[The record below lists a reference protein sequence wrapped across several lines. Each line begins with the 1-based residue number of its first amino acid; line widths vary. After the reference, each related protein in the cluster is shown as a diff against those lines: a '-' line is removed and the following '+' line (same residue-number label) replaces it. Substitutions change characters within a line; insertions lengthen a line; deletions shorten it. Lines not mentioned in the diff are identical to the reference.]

1 MMRVEV
7 LFHYI
12 RFCKAN
18 NLEPSF
24 VGLKEFYYLNKG
36 IIY

>member
-1 MMRVEV
+1 MNVEV
-7 LFHYI
+7 LFHYM

-24 VGLKEFYYLNKG
+24 IGLQEFHYLTKG
-36 IIY
+36 IIH